1 MKYKLIMGVFMGN
14 LSSRKKGL
22 MSDVSLLFVA
32 AVWGGGFV
40 AVKDALNTITPM
52 YLMAFRFVL
61 AAIFLYAF
69 LFKWIGKLSK
79 DDIKKGSV
87 VGGFLFLAFAAQTY
101 GLQYTTASK
110 QGFLTAVYVV
120 VVPLLYWLLYKRQ
133 PGIKAFVGSFLT
145 IIGIGL
151 ISLEGSLSL
160 NLGDMLTLLCAVLFA
175 AHIISIE
182 YFAKDMNTVKLAF
195 VQISVAAVLCVV
207 TALLTEPVPAAV
219 SGRAWLAIVYLA
231 FFSTFACF
239 TVQTI
244 AQKYTS
250 SSHASIIMSL
260 ESVFAAVLGVAIL
273 GEVMSVKMIIGSAII
288 FSAILIVEVDFKF
301 LTKKSVKVSSI
312 SEKV

>member
-1 MKYKLIMGVFMGN
+1 MGN
-14 LSSRKKGL
+14 LSSRKKSL

-61 AAIFLYAF
+61 AAIFLYVF

-79 DDIKKGSV
+79 DDMKKGSV

-207 TALLTEPVPAAV
+207 TALLTEPMPAAV

>member
-1 MKYKLIMGVFMGN
+1 MGEFMGN
-14 LSSRKKGL
+14 LSSRKKSL

-61 AAIFLYAF
+61 AAIFLYVF

-79 DDIKKGSV
+79 DDMKKGSV

-207 TALLTEPVPAAV
+207 TALLTEPMPAAV